1 MLAATAWTALAMG
14 LLGGP
19 HCLAM
24 CAAPC
29 GAITRSPLSAH
40 VAVAAPGGEQVLRRL
55 ERPSLARTALFH
67 AGRIAGYAVAG
78 ALAALA
84 MDRFAWLTQQ
94 TSALKPA
101 WTLLHVAVLA
111 WGLLM
116 MLQARQ
122 PAWIERAGRG
132 AWRQVAPVIARPGG
146 ALAVG
151 SAWALMPCG
160 LLYSALL
167 VAALSGSVA
176 AGAATM
182 ALFGL
187 GGTVWLLAGPWAW
200 GRLRS
205 RLDRARGGWGTRLAG
220 LLLCGVAAWALW
232 LDLSHSAPGLWCLP

>member
-29 GAITRSPLSAH
+29 GAITRSPLPADG
-40 VAVAAPGGEQVLRRL
+40 AMAAPAGAQVLRRL
-55 ERPSLARTALFH
+55 ERPSLARTTLFH
-67 AGRIAGYAVAG
+67 AGRIAGYAAAG

-84 MDRFAWLTQQ
+84 MDRLAWLTQQ
-94 TSALKPA
+94 TAALKPA

-132 AWRQVAPVIARPGG
+132 VWRRVAPAIARPGG
-146 ALAVG
+146 ALAAG

-160 LLYSALL
+160 LIYSALL

-182 ALFGL
+182 AFFGL
-187 GGTVWLLAGPWAW
+187 GGTAWLLAGPWAW
-200 GRLRS
+200 GRLRR
-205 RLDRARGGWGTRLAG
+205 RLDQAHGGGGTRLAG